1 MTEVFSFNEG
11 AVHIYAGVTGSS
23 GSPIAYVQNCQ
34 LSFNYGWDTSQSL
47 SGTYRDHLTG
57 QAAQASINA
66 GYTFDKTLLQRFN
79 SATAVH
85 FKFIQSGIHGTG
97 GYFLFSGRLDSLSF
111 NAQQGGV
118 FMFTLAGHANRW
130 SAF

>member
-1 MTEVFSFNEG
+1 MTEVFGFPEG
-11 AVHIYAGVTGSS
+11 AIHIWAGTTAAS
-23 GSPIAYVQNCQ
+23 GSPIAYIENQQ
-34 LSFNYGWDTSQSL
+34 LSLAYGWDTSPSL

-57 QAAQASINA
+57 QAAQVSVGI

-85 FKFIQSGIHGTG
+85 YKFIHSGIHGTG
-97 GYFLFSGRLDSLSF
+97 GYFLFSGRIDSLAF
-111 NAQQGGV
+111 AAQQGGV
-118 FMFTLAGHANRW
+118 FQFTLAGHASKW